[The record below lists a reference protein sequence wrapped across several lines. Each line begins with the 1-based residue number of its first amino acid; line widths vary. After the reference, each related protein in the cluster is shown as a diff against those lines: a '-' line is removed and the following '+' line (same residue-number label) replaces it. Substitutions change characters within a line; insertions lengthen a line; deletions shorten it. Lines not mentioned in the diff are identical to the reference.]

1 MGCAKHIE
9 RSQKRGQV
17 EARCPAST
25 FPMRQDL
32 SFYLQTLLAFDKG
45 LCVPLS
51 RVYISGKERRKKDTG
66 GQLNLQAAESV

>member
-1 MGCAKHIE
+1 MGWAKHTE

-17 EARCPAST
+17 EARCSAST

-51 RVYISGKERRKKDTG
+51 RFTSQGRKEGRKTPGD
-66 GQLNLQAAESV
+66 S